1 MIDLRYY
8 EKLKNN
14 NWKQEPYVDMIII
27 DETISLNR
35 HLSKEHKIK
44 LLQDKIDI
52 LKVKLEN
59 EELQKELNYIK
70 GLPPVP

>member
-1 MIDLRYY
+1 MDNNLDSNCISIDRTIDILHSQIN
-8 EKLKNN
+8 KLKS
-14 NWKQEPYVDMIII
+14 QLEM
-27 DETISLNR
+27 ER
-35 HLSKEHKIK
+35 EEHRSIY
-44 LLQDKIDI
+44 